1 MENMLTLKVNKNYY
15 YFLFFVHSPM
25 NIRFSNRKLERSVE
39 SFAAIKKNY
48 GTRARQVYQRL
59 DDLKMVTSLVRM
71 YEIPAAHFHEL
82 SADRPGEFAVSI
94 SRNHRIIFRP
104 DHDPVPR
111 KEDGGIEL
119 NMVDSIVIL
128 AIGEDYH

>member
-1 MENMLTLKVNKNYY
+1 
-15 YFLFFVHSPM
+15 M
-25 NIRFSNRKLERSVE
+25 NIRYHTRKLEKTVE
-39 SFAAIKKNY
+39 SFATIKKNY
-48 GTRARQVYQRL
+48 GTRARQVDQRL
-59 DDLKMVTSLVRM
+59 DDLKTVTSLARM
-71 YEIPAAHFHEL
+71 YEIPAAHCHEL

-94 SRNHRIIFRP
+94 SPNHRIIFIP

-119 NMVDSIVIL
+119 SMVDSIVIL

>member
-1 MENMLTLKVNKNYY
+1 
-15 YFLFFVHSPM
+15 M
-25 NIRFSNRKLERSVE
+25 NLRFSSRKLERSVE

-48 GTRARQVYQRL
+48 GTRAKQVDQRL
-59 DDLKMVTSLVRM
+59 DDLKMVTFLDGM
-71 YEIPAAHFHEL
+71 YEIPAAHCHEL

-94 SRNHRIIFRP
+94 SPNHRIIFIP

-111 KEDGGIEL
+111 KDDGGIEL
-119 NMVDSIVIL
+119 SMVDSIVIL

>member
-1 MENMLTLKVNKNYY
+1 
-15 YFLFFVHSPM
+15 M
-25 NIRFSNRKLERSVE
+25 NLRFSSRKLERSVE

-48 GTRARQVYQRL
+48 GTRARQVDQRL
-59 DDLKMVTSLVRM
+59 DDLKTVASLDGM
-71 YEIPAAHFHEL
+71 YEIPAAHCHEL

-94 SRNHRIIFRP
+94 SPNHRIIFIP

-111 KEDGGIEL
+111 KDGGGIEL
-119 NMVDSIVIL
+119 SLVDSIVIL

>member
-1 MENMLTLKVNKNYY
+1 MKL
-15 YFLFFVHSPM
+15 S
-25 NIRFSNRKLERSVE
+25 FSSRKLERSVE

-48 GTRARQVYQRL
+48 GTRARQVDQRL
-59 DDLKMVTSLVRM
+59 DDLKTVTFLAWM
-71 YEIPAAHFHEL
+71 YKIPAAHCHEL

-94 SRNHRIIFRP
+94 SRNHRIIFIP

-111 KEDGGIEL
+111 TDDGGIDL
-119 NMVDSIVIL
+119 MLVDSIVIT